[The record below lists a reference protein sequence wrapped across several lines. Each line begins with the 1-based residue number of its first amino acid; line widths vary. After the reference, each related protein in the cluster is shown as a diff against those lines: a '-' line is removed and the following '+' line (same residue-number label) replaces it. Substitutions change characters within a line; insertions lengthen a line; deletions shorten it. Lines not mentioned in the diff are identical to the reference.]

1 MMEKKKLVE
10 RYETLYASLKILEYQ
25 LKQEARKSGQSAAFK
40 LTAGKRGFIKPEIF
54 KDIIKEK

>member
-40 LTAGKRGFIKPEIF
+40 LVAGKRGFIKPEIF